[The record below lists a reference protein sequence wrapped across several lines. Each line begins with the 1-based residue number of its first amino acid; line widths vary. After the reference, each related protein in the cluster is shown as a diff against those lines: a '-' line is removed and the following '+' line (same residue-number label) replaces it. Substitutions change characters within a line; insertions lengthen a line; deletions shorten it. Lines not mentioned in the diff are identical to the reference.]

1 MVDSNRNVANV
12 VVYIKDGLGPHHF
25 NPPQTAVSLDQNGC
39 VYKPRI
45 VALMVNQPLEIH
57 NSDATIHNVHAMPHV
72 NSEWNKAQP
81 AGGKILHTSFPKPE
95 LAIPFMCN
103 VHPWMRAFVFVFDHP
118 YYAVT
123 PATGAFNL
131 LNLPPGTY
139 TVEAWQEK
147 LGTQSQRVTIGPHE
161 SKSISFR
168 FSGIRAN

>member
-1 MVDSNRNVANV
+1 MEQR
-12 VVYIKDGLGPHHF
+12 
-25 NPPQTAVSLDQNGC
+25 
-39 VYKPRI
+39 
-45 VALMVNQPLEIH
+45 
-57 NSDATIHNVHAMPHV
+57 
-72 NSEWNKAQP
+72 QP

-147 LGTQSQRVTIGPHE
+147 LGR
-161 SKSISFR
+161 R
-168 FSGIRAN
+168 ASG